1 MQRSSPKK
9 RTPQSPLRTP
19 HRAESPTNGSV
30 AQERFTDTM
39 LEHGSNAELQL
50 LLKKKE
56 QELEH
61 KLNTLIALNEKL
73 QVFNDLKKDL
83 AENKNVA
90 R

>member
-1 MQRSSPKK
+1 M
-9 RTPQSPLRTP
+9 
-19 HRAESPTNGSV
+19 NGSS

-39 LEHGSNAELQL
+39 LEQGSNAELQL

-73 QVFNDLKKDL
+73 
-83 AENKNVA
+83 
-90 R
+90 